1 MSPSPPIPPPQL
13 SIPPP
18 MSPSIPLRLTAPV
31 APRSGPPGSC
41 WCVTEPLPPPA
52 VCCPA
57 VPPACTWLQPA
68 ATKPGGSVNGCWNG
82 MRASRSGRCTP
93 PRWSE
98 PTRPPRPA
106 PRLWGSRCRSSRA
119 CWSARWG
126 RGPAA
131 ASASSRPCRRGERC
145 SPRPRPSASPPGR
158 VPPSGRPPCSS
169 PLERAPET
177 AEASAQALGLPVQIE
192 PSLLECEVGEWTG
205 RSLSELSALP
215 EWRTVQSSPST
226 FRFPGGESFLEMQ
239 DRMVATMD
247 RLRSAHPG
255 GTVVCFSHADPIR
268 SLLAHAL
275 GGPLDSMQRLSVSPC
290 SVSAVLYR
298 DAGNPV
304 VLLTNSSS
312 QSLAELTAQ

>member
-1 MSPSPPIPPPQL
+1 MTPTDESF
-13 SIPPP
+13 
-18 MSPSIPLRLTAPV
+18 TADTAAAGVDTAADV
-31 APRSGPPGSC
+31 A
-41 WCVTEPLPPPA
+41 A
-52 VCCPA
+52 D
-57 VPPACTWLQPA
+57 
-68 ATKPGGSVNGCWNG
+68 
-82 MRASRSGRCTP
+82 
-93 PRWSE
+93 
-98 PTRPPRPA
+98 
-106 PRLWGSRCRSSRA
+106 
-119 CWSARWG
+119 
-126 RGPAA
+126 PAA
-131 ASASSRPCRRGERC
+131 AHSSGCPEERATVILLVRHGATATTGSVLPGRAPGLHLAAAGRDQARRVGERLLERHARE
-145 SPRPRPSASPPGR
+145 PIRALY
-158 VPPSGRPPCSS
+158 SS
-169 PLERAPET
+169 PLERAHET

-298 DAGNPV
+298 DAANPV

-312 QSLAELTAQ
+312 QPLAELTAQ